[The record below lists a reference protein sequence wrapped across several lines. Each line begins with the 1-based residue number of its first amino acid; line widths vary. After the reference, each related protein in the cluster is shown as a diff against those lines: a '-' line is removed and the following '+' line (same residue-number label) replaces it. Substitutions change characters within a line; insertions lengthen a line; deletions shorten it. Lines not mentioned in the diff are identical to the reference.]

1 MSDNCDE
8 IVVLVQDLMNNGKT
22 LEELYFFTQ
31 SLYQYVSIMYDES
44 ESESDSDDEYIEES
58 IEVKKDSQG
67 FLSIA

>member
-22 LEELYFFTQ
+22 LEELYFFTET
-31 SLYQYVSIMYDES
+31 LFDYVSLLYNDN
-44 ESESDSDDEYIEES
+44 ESDSDDEYIEES

>member
-8 IVVLVQDLMNNGKT
+8 IVILVQDLMNNGKT
-22 LEELYFFTQ
+22 LEELYFFTET
-31 SLYQYVSIMYDES
+31 LFDYVSLLYNDN
-44 ESESDSDDEYIEES
+44 ESDSDDEYIEES

>member
-22 LEELYFFTQ
+22 LEELYFFTET
-31 SLYQYVSIMYDES
+31 LFDYVSLLYHEN
-44 ESESDSDDEYIEES
+44 ESDSDDEYIEES

>member
-1 MSDNCDE
+1 MSNNCDE
-8 IVVLVQDLMNNGKT
+8 IVILVQELMDSGKT

-44 ESESDSDDEYIEES
+44 ESDSDDEYIEET

>member
-1 MSDNCDE
+1 MSNNCDE

-44 ESESDSDDEYIEES
+44 ESDSDDEYIEES

>member
-1 MSDNCDE
+1 MSNNCDE
-8 IVVLVQDLMNNGKT
+8 IVVLVQELMDSGKT

-44 ESESDSDDEYIEES
+44 ESDSDDEYIEET

>member
-8 IVVLVQDLMNNGKT
+8 IIDLVQDLMDNGKT

-31 SLYQYVSIMYDES
+31 SLYEYVSILYNES
-44 ESESDSDDEYIEES
+44 ESESEDECVEES
-58 IEVKKDSQG
+58 IEVKKDSEG

>member
-1 MSDNCDE
+1 MSNNCDE

-44 ESESDSDDEYIEES
+44 ESDSDDEYVEES